1 MMIDPEQLMNE
12 LGEELHTSIQDMRG
26 ADNIEERLRHSEIV
40 RNLSE
45 SMGVFLRLI
54 SDVMNAPFEG
64 FEEDH
69 DDDYDEYE
77 E

>member
-1 MMIDPEQLMNE
+1 MDPEKLME
-12 LGEELHTSIQDMRG
+12 ALSKELHDNLEMMHR
-26 ADNIEERLRHSEIV
+26 ADSVEEKLRYSEIV

-45 SMGVFLRLI
+45 SLGVFLRLI
-54 SDVMNAPFEG
+54 SDVMDADF
-64 FEEDH
+64 

>member
-1 MMIDPEQLMNE
+1 MDPEQLMNE

-26 ADNIEERLRHSEIV
+26 AGNIEERVQHSEIV

-54 SDVMNAPFEG
+54 SDVMNADFDG
-64 FEEDH
+64 FEDDY